1 MPKVTIQS
9 VLLGVAVALM
19 TIYVTLKVL
28 SNSPAES
35 PSDGH
40 ENITTVSPQA
50 EENHPILGKSKLE
63 ISRLY
68 PGNCFA
74 ELYLKNPSFG
84 GKLINSCKQK
94 TIEQIRAVTG
104 KNIDTSELTST
115 EVLSHLKTTYGAS
128 NPWRL

>member
-1 MPKVTIQS
+1 MHKVTIQS
-9 VLLGVAVALM
+9 VLLGVAVALI

-28 SNSPAES
+28 SNSPTES
-35 PSDGH
+35 PADSHGK
-40 ENITTVSPQA
+40 ITTASLPA
-50 EENHPILGKSKLE
+50 EEDHPILGKSKLD
-63 ISRLY
+63 ISKLY

-94 TIEQIRAVTG
+94 TIDQIKAVTG
-104 KNIDTSELTST
+104 KNINTSELTST
-115 EVLSHLKTTYGAS
+115 EVLNHLKTTYGAN